1 MLMAAASA
9 GAAAAPASA
18 DCGDPGQS
26 SCAGP
31 VPTVDQVVGIMS
43 ALTDPNI
50 PAAAKTNI
58 VTPGFTPEEAGTTD
72 DHLNRMNADR
82 LLPLNFVVTDIQS
95 APDNLA
101 GATVSTTGGFWQVA
115 YPKPIVL
122 ADQGGHWQITHDSA
136 MNMLHVFWFDANR
149 RMGAPGV

>member
-1 MLMAAASA
+1 VDMKAVAAAMTL
-9 GAAAAPASA
+9 AAAITLVAPAHA
-18 DCGDPGQS
+18 DAVPS
-26 SCAGP
+26 SDEVIA
-31 VPTVDQVVGIMS
+31 IM
-43 ALTDPNI
+43 AELTDPNI
-50 PAAAKTNI
+50 PAANKTNI

-72 DHLNRMNADR
+72 DHLNRMNAYR

-115 YPKPIVL
+115 YPKPILL